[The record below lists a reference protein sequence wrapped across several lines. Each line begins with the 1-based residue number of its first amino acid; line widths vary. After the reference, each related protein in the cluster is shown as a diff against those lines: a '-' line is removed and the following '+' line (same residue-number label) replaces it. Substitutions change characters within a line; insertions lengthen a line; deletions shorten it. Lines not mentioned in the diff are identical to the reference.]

1 MRVIL
6 RMLSAITTSL
16 FISITIIWEENV
28 LTSQQL
34 ESVNYSSFTV
44 SLLIIFI
51 PLTLLFLIFGV
62 PYSIFVDQRMK
73 AVRINRVIREIII
86 MLMYAIGGVI
96 SVVLFTVMLS
106 WNFQVFDNLW
116 LLLIGGLM
124 ALAYYIVL
132 RVMEF
137 IAGRSRQQKGNIK
150 ENGAM

>member
-1 MRVIL
+1 
-6 RMLSAITTSL
+6 MLSAITTSL